1 MSTDATAR
9 LDRIAERYAAK
20 PAVSE
25 MSIAADQPRSGV
37 TWRWGSADRP
47 YFIASITKLFTAAV
61 TMQLRSEGAITLD
74 TCVADV
80 LGVQTL
86 QGLVVH
92 DGIDYAAQ
100 ITVRQLLAQ
109 TSGIPDVYEQ
119 RGADG
124 TALAERVLDE
134 DRYLSFDEMLELARQ
149 LPSPIAPG
157 QAGKAHYSDT
167 NYQLLGRVVETCTAE
182 HFETAV
188 RRRVIE
194 PLGLHSTWHF
204 TLDTLDRYD
213 EVAPVLQGRR
223 RFRIP
228 GALAS
233 SLPDGSIVSTAADQL
248 RFLRA
253 FTNGELFPKAYLD
266 EMTALWNRLIGDG
279 DFGPLRYGVGLMRF
293 TLPRWQ
299 TLFIRLPAMIGHSGS
314 LGTVLYHAPESDL
327 YVAGTVNQTT
337 PRSLPYPLLARLSM
351 VLR

>member
-1 MSTDATAR
+1 MSTDAITR

-25 MSIAADQPRSGV
+25 MSIAADQPRSDV
-37 TWRWGSADRP
+37 TWRWGATDRP
-47 YFIASITKLFTAAV
+47 YFIASITKLFTVAV
-61 TMQLRSEGAITLD
+61 IMQLRSEGTITLD
-74 TCVADV
+74 TRVAD
-80 LGVQTL
+80 LLDEQTL

-92 DGIDYAAQ
+92 DGIDYAAR

-109 TSGIPDVYEQ
+109 TSGIPDYFEQ
-119 RGADG
+119 PGPDG
-124 TALAERVLDE
+124 TSLADRLHEE
-134 DRYLSFDEMLELARQ
+134 DRFWSFEELLQRTRELS
-149 LPSPIAPG
+149 SPFPPGRPG
-157 QAGKAHYSDT
+157 QAHYSDT
-167 NYQLLGRVVETCTAE
+167 NFQLLGRIIETCTGE
-182 HFETAV
+182 SVETAV
-188 RRRVIE
+188 RRRVLE
-194 PLGLHSTWHF
+194 PLGLQYTWHV

-213 EVAPVLQGRR
+213 EVTPVYRNRQQLQ
-223 RFRIP
+223 IP
-228 GALAS
+228 ATLAS
-233 SLPDGSIVSTAADQL
+233 SPADGGIVSTTADQL

-253 FTNGELFPKAYLD
+253 FLSGELFPQEYLD
-266 EMTALWNRLIGDG
+266 EMTARWNTLTG

-337 PRSLPYPLLARLSM
+337 PRSLPYPLLARISM